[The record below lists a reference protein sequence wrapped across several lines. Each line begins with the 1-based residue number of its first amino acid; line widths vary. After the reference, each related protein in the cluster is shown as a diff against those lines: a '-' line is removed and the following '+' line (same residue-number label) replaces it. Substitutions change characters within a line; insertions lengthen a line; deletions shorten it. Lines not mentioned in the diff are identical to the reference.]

1 MNERDEMFPDDDDSE
16 VTPEVADA
24 AFAFLLRD
32 FTGPARAEAE
42 RRLRALLLEEHR
54 AAGGRIPKW
63 LMTPAA
69 KRVSDDVNDSM

>member
-1 MNERDEMFPDDDDSE
+1 MKERNEMLPDDDDSE

-24 AFAFLLRD
+24 ALRLLLRD

-42 RRLRALLLEEHR
+42 RRLRALLLEEHW

-69 KRVSDDVNDSM
+69 KRVSDDVNDGL